1 MNEHIKCIGNNLQW
15 SCVFAC
21 RKKAEFISNNIK
33 SKMDISIAKRRA
45 KNAHNSN
52 GSKKKRKKK
61 TAHINNRLNRFTQTL
76 LVYLITIST
85 HTHTCSTTIISF
97 LSINILASRRRNFF
111 SIRMCNTHFEYGAK
125 KFCFVCVFISL
136 IYNYID
142 DDDTTSTT
150 LKIR

>member
-1 MNEHIKCIGNNLQW
+1 
-15 SCVFAC
+15 
-21 RKKAEFISNNIK
+21 
-33 SKMDISIAKRRA
+33 MDISIAKRRA

-150 LKIR
+150 LKIRWMKNIWHGSRTDRIGSVASHRITEWMPMLWKEF